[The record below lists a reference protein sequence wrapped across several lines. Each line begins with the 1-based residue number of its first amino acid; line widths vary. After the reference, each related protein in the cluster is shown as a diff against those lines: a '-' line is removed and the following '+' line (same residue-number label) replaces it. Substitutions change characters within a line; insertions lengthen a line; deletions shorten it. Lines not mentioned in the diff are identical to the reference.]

1 MSKIKIEYLTKN
13 KAEFL
18 RTFVLLFCFIF
29 ALLLT
34 YIVGALLYTRDSIES
49 RQTGEPMN
57 FDEYFS
63 DCNLLESECLDLGC
77 KYYAQCGDGNYDVC
91 RVYDCGDTYGVF
103 TEDAAGKQEESKRK
117 KPDLSAVAAKKKD
130 CAGTMEVLSQD
141 CVEGKEQ
148 VKVKIATQGE
158 CKIGGFTVIFEES
171 GAESNDFTAL
181 GDDTYAITA
190 LSCGA
195 VSQIVPAT
203 DDGVSLEF

>member
-1 MSKIKIEYLTKN
+1 MKN

-18 RTFVLLFCFIF
+18 RTFVFSFCLIF

-34 YIVGALLYTRDSIES
+34 YIVGALLYTRDSIEP
-49 RQTGEPMN
+49 RQVEGPMN

-63 DCNLLESECLDLGC
+63 NCSLLESECLDLDC
-77 KYYAQCGDGNYDVC
+77 KYYTQCGDGSYDIC

-103 TEDAAGKQEESKRK
+103 TENTDGKQEASKRK

-130 CAGTMEVLSQD
+130 CAGTMEILSQD

-148 VKVKIATQGE
+148 IKVKIATRGE
-158 CKIGGFTVIFEES
+158 CKIGGFAVIFEGS

-181 GDDTYAITA
+181 ADGTYAITA
-190 LSCGA
+190 LSCGT
-195 VSQIVPAT
+195 VSRIVPAT
-203 DDGVSLEF
+203 DSGISLEF